1 VLRASRSPSPLRVPG
16 QAAAPDGPVDLATM
30 YLVHWGFRRDLASFA
45 AAVPRTPVADRVT
58 WTRLSR
64 RFALFA
70 DVLHK
75 HHAGEDAGLW
85 PLLAERGADP
95 AALAELEAEHAV
107 IDPLLAGCAAGL
119 GALAA
124 GSAAPDAH
132 PRLCAAVADLQAT
145 LGAHL
150 AHEERVGMV
159 LVQQHLQQSDWDRLD
174 RDHLATQYRPRDV
187 PAALGWVMAGLPTGA
202 ERHLALPHPAVL
214 AAGRVLGR
222 LRRRSDARTFGAGLG
237 T

>member
-1 VLRASRSPSPLRVPG
+1 
-16 QAAAPDGPVDLATM
+16 M
-30 YLVHWGFRRDLASFA
+30 YLVHRGFRRDLASFA
-45 AAVPRTPVADRVT
+45 TAVPRTPVADRAT

-95 AALAELEAEHAV
+95 AALEALEAEHAR
-107 IDPLLAGCAAGL
+107 IDPLLAACAAGL
-119 GALAA
+119 GALSA
-124 GSAAPDAH
+124 GRGDPDVH
-132 PRLCAAVADLQAT
+132 QRLCAAVADLQAT

-159 LVQQHLQQSDWDRLD
+159 LVQRHLTQADWDRVD
-174 RDHLATQYRPRDV
+174 RDHLAAQYRPRDV
-187 PAALGWVMAGLPTGA
+187 PATLGWVMAGLPSSA
-202 ERHLALPHPAVL
+202 ERALTVTNPAVL
-214 AAGRVLGR
+214 TAGRLLGR
-222 LRRRSDARTFGAGLG
+222 LRRRSDARTFGVGR
-237 T
+237 